1 MAWRRV
7 SLVFVVLTVV
17 VIAGAKAALPPL
29 AHASDPSRLVAPA
42 PDGPVDFGDRVAYR
56 LEGPSCDGETA
67 RVIVRA
73 GAANKEVDGAQSTA
87 RPDPLAAS
95 PACTGVVVVPT
106 ESAVRKATGWDQ
118 GDPIAISVVSGTGQ
132 VALRY
137 ERVEVGLGKAVAG
150 SPTFVTPQ
158 PADPRGGRR
167 EKTVQMNSGD
177 AVDIGR
183 VDLTKIY
190 SVSVRVCIPSGK
202 PHAPTEFSL
211 RTGSP
216 TGPRLVGPVDIA
228 DDYLNDWK
236 SIDGWPNCWQL
247 LPWPIT
253 GEAPARAPELYV
265 TVDTAPEPVLLS
277 WIDFNGTGAKLPDV
291 PAQDPASALQI
302 FNGASFSGWTQTGC
316 ALDDEAAHTA
326 HASDTDMGGCTMTY
340 SPSVHNVMLRLEY
353 RQQDFESNGG
363 IMMPSEIQMREPG
376 EWLTGGFLGD
386 NITPSL
392 TNGAVDN
399 SGGGYPAQRIKSNSW
414 PDWNE
419 MEIVQLGAHYVVR
432 INGRTVTDYVA
443 PAGDPKPYNLQL
455 VTQPVFSYQYGVN
468 GRFDTTTWNP
478 TITTPA
484 SWGNLWYKNVRLYQC
499 TSVTDPVCT
508 SGAGVN
514 G

>member
-7 SLVFVVLTVV
+7 LLVLVVLVGLTA
-17 VIAGAKAALPPL
+17 AGVKALSPL
-29 AHASDPSRLVAPA
+29 AQASDPSRLVAPA
-42 PDGPVDFGDRVAYR
+42 ANGPVDFGDRVAYR
-56 LEGPSCDGETA
+56 LAGTTCDGDTA
-67 RVIVRA
+67 RVVVRA
-73 GAANKEVDGAQSTA
+73 GTAGKEVLGAQSTA
-87 RPDPLAAS
+87 RPDPLAVSGGCAG
-95 PACTGVVVVPT
+95 AVVVPAEGT
-106 ESAVRKATGWDQ
+106 VRKATGWDQ
-118 GDPIAISVVSGTGQ
+118 GDPIAISVVSGTSE

-137 ERVEVGLGKAVAG
+137 ERVEIGLGTAVAG
-150 SPTFVTPQ
+150 TPTFAAPNPT
-158 PADPRGGRR
+158 DPRGGRR
-167 EKTVQMNSGD
+167 EKAVQMGSGD

-190 SVSVRVCIPSGK
+190 SVSLRVCIPSGK

-211 RTGSP
+211 RTGGAA
-216 TGPRLVGPVDIA
+216 GPRLVGPVDIA

-247 LPWPIT
+247 LPWPVT
-253 GEAPARAPELYV
+253 GEAPARAPELFV
-265 TVDTAPEPVLLS
+265 TVDAAPEPVLLS

-291 PAQDPASALQI
+291 PATDPTAALQI
-302 FNGASFSGWTQTGC
+302 FNGSSFAGWTQSGC
-316 ALDDEAAHTA
+316 ALDDEAAHTV

-340 SPSVHNVMLRLEY
+340 GTPVHNVMLRLEY
-353 RQQDFESNGG
+353 RQQDFEANGG

-392 TNGAVDN
+392 TNGVVAN

-432 INGRTVTDYVA
+432 INGRTVTDYVTPSGA
-443 PAGDPKPYNLQL
+443 PAPYNLQL

-484 SWGNLWYKNVRLYQC
+484 SWGNVWYKNVRLYQC

-508 SGAGVN
+508 SGPGVN

>member
-1 MAWRRV
+1 MGWRRV
-7 SLVFVVLTVV
+7 LLVVVVLVALTA
-17 VIAGAKAALPPL
+17 AGFKALSPL
-29 AHASDPSRLVAPA
+29 AQASDPSRLVAPA
-42 PDGPVDFGDRVAYR
+42 ANGPVDFGDRVAYR
-56 LEGPSCDGETA
+56 LAGTTCDGDKA
-67 RVIVRA
+67 RVVVRA
-73 GAANKEVDGAQSTA
+73 GAAGDEVLGTQSTA
-87 RPDPLAAS
+87 RPDPLAESGGCA
-95 PACTGVVVVPT
+95 GVVVVPAEGT
-106 ESAVRKATGWDQ
+106 VRKATGWDQ
-118 GDPIAISVVSGTGQ
+118 GDPITVSVVSGTSE

-137 ERVEVGLGKAVAG
+137 ERVEIGLGKAVAG
-150 SPTFVTPQ
+150 TPTFAAPK

-167 EKTVQMNSGD
+167 EKAVQMSSGD

-190 SVSVRVCIPSGK
+190 SVSLRVCIPSSK

-211 RTGSP
+211 RTGGA

-247 LPWPIT
+247 LPWPVT

-265 TVDTAPEPVLLS
+265 TVDAAPEPVLLS
-277 WIDFNGTGAKLPDV
+277 WIDFNGTGAKMPDV
-291 PAQDPASALQI
+291 PAPDPTAALRI
-302 FNGASFSGWTQTGC
+302 FNGSSFAGWTQSGC

-340 SPSVHNVMLRLEY
+340 STPVHNVMLRLEY
-353 RQQDFESNGG
+353 RQQDFEANGG

-392 TNGAVDN
+392 TNGVVDN
-399 SGGGYPAQRIKSNSW
+399 SGGGSPAQRVKSNSW

-432 INGRTVTDYVA
+432 INGRTVTDYMTPSGA
-443 PAGDPKPYNLQL
+443 PAPYNLQL

-484 SWGNLWYKNVRLYQC
+484 SWGNVWYKNVRLYQC

-508 SGAGVN
+508 SGPGVN

>member
-1 MAWRRV
+1 MAGRLLFRV
-7 SLVFVVLTVV
+7 FLVFVVLAPLTGVSF
-17 VIAGAKAALPPL
+17 KALSPR
-29 AHASDPSRLVAPA
+29 AHASDPSRLVSPA
-42 PDGPVDFGDRVAYR
+42 ANGPIDFGDRVAYR
-56 LEGPSCDGETA
+56 LEGPSCNGEKA
-67 RVIVRA
+67 RVVVVA
-73 GAANKEVDGAQSTA
+73 GPSGKEVQGTQSTA
-87 RPDPLAAS
+87 RPDPLAVAA
-95 PACTGVVVVPT
+95 ACAGAVVVPS
-106 ESAVRKATGWDQ
+106 EAVVRKATGWDQ
-118 GDPIAISVVSGTGQ
+118 GDPIAISVASGDSH

-137 ERVEVGLGKAVAG
+137 ERVEIGLGKAVAG
-150 SPTFVTPQ
+150 SPTFIAPKPV
-158 PADPRGGRR
+158 DPRGGKR
-167 EKTVQMNSGD
+167 EKAVQMNTGD

-190 SVSVRVCIPSGK
+190 SVSLRVCIPSGK

-216 TGPRLVGPVDIA
+216 SGPRVVGPVDIA

-253 GEAPARAPELYV
+253 GESPGRAPELYV
-265 TVDTAPEPVLLS
+265 TVDAAPEPVLLS

-291 PAQDPASALQI
+291 PAPDPASALQI

-340 SPSVHNVMLRLEY
+340 STPVHNVMLRLEY

-376 EWLTGGFLGD
+376 EGLTGGFLGE

-414 PDWNE
+414 PNWNE
-419 MEIVQLGAHYVVR
+419 MEIVQLGAHYFVR

-484 SWGNLWYKNVRLYQC
+484 
-499 TSVTDPVCT
+499 
-508 SGAGVN
+508 
-514 G
+514 